1 MDKVLNMSER
11 IVEVVW
17 DLSEFGFM
25 NNISWYSEMI
35 NKLELPQFV
44 SIPDSICDND
54 IVHYLNDKFGHYV
67 YKLHFM
73 E

>member
-1 MDKVLNMSER
+1 MSKR

-44 SIPDSICDND
+44 SIPDAICDND
-54 IVHYLNDKFGHYV
+54 IVHYLNDKFGYYV

>member
-1 MDKVLNMSER
+1 
-11 IVEVVW
+11 
-17 DLSEFGFM
+17 
-25 NNISWYSEMI
+25 MI

-44 SIPDSICDND
+44 SIPDAICDND